1 MKKKIIVFTLTLII
15 MLSICYSTA
24 NAFVASNTTGTAYYS
39 STTNKKYNTYNPTA
53 IESTPVVDSKLRVY
67 DFAELMTDDEE
78 ASIKAAIDEFE
89 AEHTNIDL
97 VVVTIKNNPKKSA
110 RDYADDFFDYNSFS
124 TNGVLFLID
133 MDTRNMWISTTGSSI
148 SKLTDS
154 KIDDILDV
162 VEPRVK
168 SKEYAKACLGFVNSV
183 KRVYEGKSAGEPETM
198 QSLITKALKTGAL
211 IGICGGLIYLLI
223 GIATHKNVAKK
234 KEAAN
239 YITAQKITHSNDR
252 FTHNTTTRVYVGS
265 SSSGGS
271 STHHG
276 SSGISHGGG
285 GRGF

>member
-1 MKKKIIVFTLTLII
+1 MKKKIIVFTVTLII

-24 NAFVASNTTGTAYYS
+24 NAFVASNTSGTAYYS

-53 IESTPVVDSKLRVY
+53 IESTPVVDATLRVY
-67 DFAELMTDDEE
+67 DFAGLMTEDEE

-89 AEHTNIDL
+89 AEYTNINL
-97 VVVTIKNNPKKSA
+97 VVVTINSNPKKSA

-124 TNGVLFLID
+124 NNGVLFLID

-154 KIDDILDV
+154 RIDDILDV

-168 SKEYAKACLGFVNSV
+168 SKEYSKACLGFVNSV

-198 QSLITKALKTGAL
+198 QSLVIKALKTGAL
-211 IGICGGLIYLLI
+211 IGLCGGAIYLLI
-223 GIATHKNVAKK
+223 GVATHKNVAKK
-234 KEAAN
+234 REATN
-239 YITAQKITHSNDR
+239 YITQQKVTHSSDR

-265 SSSGGS
+265 SSSGS
-271 STHHG
+271 SSHHG